1 MCRVQSFRGKDPW
14 PEGTD
19 DDQQCQLQLH
29 VSPLHTEAHTL
40 RQVQHNTRAHT
51 HTHRADR
58 GDWLS
63 SVHQCGTIIRGP
75 YLSCLLCE
83 VITSEITIRCVC
95 GTGSHSHIHQP
106 ATSVSVLL
114 SSCHSCP
121 CPPDSWVPSLE
132 PRSGFSRKPAP
143 LFDVLSSQ
151 ESQALKYWLK
161 RWVAGST

>member
-1 MCRVQSFRGKDPW
+1 MTWGNRWW
-14 PEGTD
+14 PAVSAPAPRLSAPHRSAHFTSGT
-19 DDQQCQLQLH
+19 
-29 VSPLHTEAHTL
+29 T
-40 RQVQHNTRAHT
+40 QHTRA

-132 PRSGFSRKPAP
+132 PKSGFSRKPAP

>member
-1 MCRVQSFRGKDPW
+1 MTWGNRWW
-14 PEGTD
+14 PAVSAPAPRLSAPHRSAHFTSGT
-19 DDQQCQLQLH
+19 
-29 VSPLHTEAHTL
+29 T
-40 RQVQHNTRAHT
+40 QHMRAHV
-51 HTHRADR
+51 HTHRTDR

-63 SVHQCGTIIRGP
+63 SVHQCGTIIRRP

-95 GTGSHSHIHQP
+95 GTVLHSHIHQP

-121 CPPDSWVPSLE
+121 CPPDSSVPSLE
-132 PRSGFSRKPAP
+132 PRSSFSCKPAP

-151 ESQALKYWLK
+151 ESQSLKYWLK